1 MPSSPNKGYTQP
13 SYGSE
18 VGTWGSDLNNNFTG
32 IVDLNLGGITTVS
45 LSSANVTLSSTQAQ
59 NLNIFLTGTLTASVI
74 VSTPCIGF
82 FWVLNNTTGSYT
94 VSLQAN
100 FGSGAVG
107 STFTIPQGTSQL
119 FVSDTTNGLRYGA
132 PDPTTAGV
140 PTGSYA
146 AYAGSTAPTG
156 WLLCYGQAV
165 GRSAYANLYAVI
177 STTYGTGDGSTTFNI
192 PDLRGRTLFGLDN
205 MGGSAAGRLTGSNL
219 GNITSPTTLGS
230 TGGEENHT
238 STLAETANH
247 GHGVNDSGHSHTYN
261 IGGLGTTLA
270 GGGNWTPY
278 ASGNTGVSTT
288 GITIQASGSSASHNT
303 CPPALIANILIK
315 T

>member
-1 MPSSPNKGYTQP
+1 MPTTPNKGLSTPAYNTQV
-13 SYGSE
+13 SLW
-18 VGTWGSDLNNNFTG
+18 GT
-32 IVDLNLGGITTVS
+32 VDLNGTSLILDNNLAGIAT
-45 LSSANVTLSSTQAQ
+45 VTLSSSNVTLTSAQAQ
-59 NLNIFLTGTLTASVI
+59 NLTVFFTGTLTASVI

-107 STFTIPQGTSQL
+107 STFTIPQGASQL

-132 PDPTTAGV
+132 PAPTTAGV

-230 TGGEENHT
+230 AGGEENHT

-261 IGGLGTTLA
+261 KGSIGTTLA

-278 ASGNTGVSTT
+278 ASGDTGVSTT